1 MNTYANLIAPITA
14 NVKLGKKVA
23 TNYRPVGN
31 SAMGLGT
38 CPSGCK
44 LLDASTGLASQ
55 CYTKKFHTNLQQN
68 NSRQRSDS
76 MDRFLLKGAE
86 LIRLHTTGDFFKPN
100 ADTVKGYSLD
110 LEYWTDVLQ
119 FAIDNPQVTIYTYTH
134 DIQELVDNGIHG
146 DNLPANFKIVASC
159 DTPVQSYVAKAH
171 GFKTAR
177 VIDTPD
183 DLEAGEVFCPYD
195 KATYNGVSH
204 SKHGVTCEKCKLCFT
219 GKHNIAFLRH

>member
-44 LLDASTGLASQ
+44 LLNTTTGLAEQ

-100 ADTVKGYSLD
+100 ADAVKGYSLD
-110 LEYWTDVLQ
+110 LDYWADVLQ
-119 FAIDNPQVTIYTYTH
+119 FAIDNPHVTIYTYTH

-159 DTPVQSYVAKAH
+159 DNLVQIAIARQN

-177 VIDTPD
+177 VIESPD
-183 DLEAGEVFCPYD
+183 DIEAGEVFCPYD
-195 KATYNGVSH
+195 KATFNGVSH
-204 SKHGVTCEKCKLCFT
+204 SQHGVTCQKCKLCFT